1 MLRSG
6 SRIAGTTTMTERRR
20 TARHGRQAA
29 TAVAASCAAVPG
41 TTNRGSSARPT
52 ANGTPATPGT
62 TISASVSRGR
72 CTYKGAKAHIRLNR
86 RSCRTAEDR
95 CSKESREF
103 RGAVDVLGRGQ
114 PVLLLPIWPSFAR
127 PALVR
132 RAEEH
137 ARAVS
142 LWKPFDLAALQR
154 RPRRVIGLQR
164 HPRQIAGAGRREH
177 GFGPVP
183 DAELAQDALDVELDR
198 AFEYVELARNFLV
211 RFPSR
216 EHDGDLALPRREG
229 IAGKRHDGRRRL
241 VDRQQ
246 SMTVVGAQRT
256 RRDIEFARHDE
267 RQSVPQHARP

>member
-6 SRIAGTTTMTERRR
+6 SRIAGTTTTAERRR

-29 TAVAASCAAVPG
+29 TALAASCAAVPG

-52 ANGTPATPGT
+52 ANGTCPPAGT
-62 TISASVSRGR
+62 TMSASGSRGR
-72 CTYKGAKAHIRLNR
+72 CTYKEQAHIRLNR
-86 RSCRTAEDR
+86 RSCRTLEDR
-95 CSKESREF
+95 CSKESCER
-103 RGAVDVLGRGQ
+103 RGALSRCARKRMTCAFA
-114 PVLLLPIWPSFAR
+114 PNLPSFAR
-127 PALVR
+127 PVLVR

-183 DAELAQDALDVELDR
+183 DAELAQDTLDVE
-198 AFEYVELARNFLV
+198 
-211 RFPSR
+211 
-216 EHDGDLALPRREG
+216 
-229 IAGKRHDGRRRL
+229 
-241 VDRQQ
+241 
-246 SMTVVGAQRT
+246 
-256 RRDIEFARHDE
+256 
-267 RQSVPQHARP
+267 